1 MLYLVLSDRKWYLNL
16 CFSGLITSVGK
27 ERDGFSAVSDSFLVV
42 VFCCCF
48 FFCLKG
54 FVFLL

>member
-1 MLYLVLSDRKWYLNL
+1 MVFNL

-42 VFCCCF
+42 LLF

>member
-1 MLYLVLSDRKWYLNL
+1 MVFNL

-27 ERDGFSAVSDSFLVV
+27 ERDGFSAVSDSFLV
-42 VFCCCF
+42 FFFCF